1 MTVLEHYAH
10 ACLVTSPPSPFFPVR
25 PPFEPPFYVFAVSY
39 LNRLCR
45 RWRRRRRRR
54 LNDFW
59 GCCELH
65 AGLELQMIALALAPD
80 SCFRL
85 DLQFKRLLL
94 YFVCGM
100 FKRSLI
106 FSRFSLSSWPWRP
119 PSPIPS
125 PALRPSPTPSLTPAP
140 TPTPITLLP
149 RRSREQVIIIIQ
161 LFIMKP
167 STSVMSKYL

>member
-10 ACLVTSPPSPFFPVR
+10 ACLVTSPPSPFFPVRVR

-45 RWRRRRRRR
+45 RWRRRRRR

-65 AGLELQMIALALAPD
+65 AGLELQMIALALAQH

-85 DLQFKRLLL
+85 LDLQFERLLL
-94 YFVCGM
+94 YFACVM
-100 FKRSLI
+100 FKRSLK
-106 FSRFSLSSWPWRP
+106 FSRFSLSSWPWLL
-119 PSPIPS
+119 PSPIRRPV
-125 PALRPSPTPSLTPAP
+125 LMPSPTPSRTPAP
-140 TPTPITLLP
+140 TPTPITLQHL
-149 RRSREQVIIIIQ
+149 RSSEQVINQ
-161 LFIMKP
+161 TLQP
-167 STSVMSKYL
+167 RNQ